1 MNGQK
6 AGTQPENRV
15 AEVYTT
21 KNLLIKWLA
30 NRFFDKVYRILK
42 KINSFPLNG
51 LEVGCGKG
59 YLLSRLYEKGAVG
72 RMAAIEIDAKWIKYA
87 KKYHPVCSYF
97 MSDVYKL
104 NFKANSFDYI
114 IATEI
119 LEHLT
124 DPVAAIKEIRR
135 VSKINADIIISVP
148 FEPFFHWSN
157 LLRGKHLKKLGRTP
171 EHVNFWSRGE
181 IKTLLNEFIEIQE
194 EYSLS
199 TFPWL
204 LFHGRFK
211 PGN

>member
-6 AGTQPENRV
+6 AGNQPENRV
-15 AEVYTT
+15 GEVYTT

-42 KINSFPLNG
+42 KINSSSING

-72 RMAAIEIDAKWIKYA
+72 RIAAIEIDAKWIKYA

-135 VSKINADIIISVP
+135 VSKINANIIISVP
-148 FEPFFHWSN
+148 FEPFFHWGN
-157 LLRGKHLKKLGRTP
+157 LLRGKYLRRLGRTP
-171 EHVNFWSRGE
+171 EHLNFWSRGE
-181 IKTLLNEFIEIQE
+181 IKTLLSEFIEIEE
-194 EYSLS
+194 EYYLS